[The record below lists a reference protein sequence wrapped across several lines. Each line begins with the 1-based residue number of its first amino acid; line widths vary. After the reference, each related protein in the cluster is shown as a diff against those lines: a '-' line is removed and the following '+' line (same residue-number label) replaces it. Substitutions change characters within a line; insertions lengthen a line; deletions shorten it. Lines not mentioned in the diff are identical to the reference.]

1 MAEKSKE
8 IGFFKKNLSPF
19 RRDFKYRSEFSDFIV
34 YDWYLT
40 ALQFCC
46 FFFSSISFDLITI
59 VTVIDQ

>member
-34 YDWYLT
+34 YDWYISLRCNFVVSFF
-40 ALQFCC
+40 LQYH
-46 FFFSSISFDLITI
+46 LI
-59 VTVIDQ
+59 